1 VIRSGKPVD
10 REPALRYWRSRANRR
25 VRKARLTR
33 SVLRWSALATAHMAL
48 AGLLLYGGV
57 RLFLTLASADEFSL
71 ASVEVEGARR
81 VSTEEIL
88 VRLRPYAGR
97 NILDLNLGEVAEV
110 SARDPWALQASAKRV
125 FPDTLRIRITE
136 RQPGAIAVIDGV
148 AHVIDTEGYVIRP
161 SGPGATDDLPVLTGL
176 DGMNEEELIAALRR
190 GVTLVARLRRVVPG
204 WVGEISEL
212 ELSRGDRVAVRTVDP
227 GPTLLLDPARI
238 ERNLPEYLEL
248 RRDVARRV
256 GAMKYV
262 DLRWEDHIS
271 VMPAKSIPLKE
282 GS

>member
-1 VIRSGKPVD
+1 MIRAGKPVD

-33 SVLRWSALATAHMAL
+33 SVLRWSALAGAHLAL
-48 AGLLLYGGV
+48 GGVLLYGGV

-136 RQPGAIAVIDGV
+136 RQPSAIAVIDGV

-176 DGMNEEELIAALRR
+176 DGMNEDELIAALRR

>member
-1 VIRSGKPVD
+1 MIRSGKPVD

>member
-1 VIRSGKPVD
+1 VIRVGKPVE

-33 SVLRWSALATAHMAL
+33 SALRWSALAGAHLAL
-48 AGLLLYGGV
+48 AGVLLFAGV
-57 RLFLTLASADEFSL
+57 RLFLTLASADEFAL

-81 VSTEEIL
+81 VSTDGVL
-88 VRLRPYAGR
+88 ARLRPYAGR

-136 RQPGAIAVIDGV
+136 RQPSAIAVINGV

-161 SGPGATDDLPVLTGL
+161 SGPGATDNLPVLTGL

-190 GVTLVARLRRVVPG
+190 GVTLVARLGRVVPG
-204 WVGEISEL
+204 WVGEISEV

-227 GPTLLLDPARI
+227 GPTLLLDPERI
-238 ERNLPEYLEL
+238 ERNLPEYLDL

>member
-1 VIRSGKPVD
+1 MIRAGKPVD

-33 SVLRWSALATAHMAL
+33 SVLRWSALAGAHLAL
-48 AGLLLYGGV
+48 AGVLLYAGA
-57 RLFLTLASADEFSL
+57 RLFLTLANADEFSL

-81 VSTEEIL
+81 VSTEEVL
-88 VRLRPYAGR
+88 VRLRTYAGR

-136 RQPGAIAVIDGV
+136 RQPSAIAVIDGV

-190 GVTLVARLRRVVPG
+190 GVTLVSRLRRVVPG